1 MRRRRPHRGL
11 RRCDAVSVGLL
22 DPVLEQIEGGLEVA
36 ARVDGRHLGAGR
48 FDRGELRINQVADSP
63 VGADL
68 APAPGDLL
76 DDAHAARDRCEAR
89 LERGRIERLAGGAF
103 CVLDGAADR
112 DQRFGQ
118 AVLDDGLSLCRKGFF
133 DFRDRVE
140 HHARVGIAVAL
151 GVFAEEPAAARGLH
165 EGFADRVVILLVR
178 LGRAGRHGR
187 EGECFVGHYNLV
199 AQITARYCND
209 HHDIDRIAIGLMPPE
224 SQIPT
229 PASVKRRFAVRL
241 ALFYSAVFAV
251 TGTHLPFFPVWLKAV
266 GVDAA
271 WIGIINA
278 LPGITRFTTLPYATA
293 FAEKRH
299 AIRAGMMISV
309 VATAIG
315 FAAVGLQHQ
324 PLALLLIYALTCI
337 MWTPVVPL
345 TDAYALRGVIR
356 YGFDYG
362 PVRLWGS
369 AAFAAGALACGYLV
383 DSIDTRELIW
393 VIVAWAVVAAI
404 AGLLLQ
410 PLDDVRRRTAEQ
422 HASNALLRDAGF
434 WLVIISAALIQGSHA
449 AYYSFSA
456 ISWQA
461 QGLGGFT
468 IAGLWTL
475 GVIAEIVVFAL
486 SPRFSLHPSSLMAIG
501 GVERRAA
508 LDRHGAGAAAGAA
521 RDRAARPRPHFRHH
535 HRRHH
540 EFAGAARAARIRSRG
555 GRVTMPRAADCWA
568 RPRSIASGA
577 IYARIGDGL
586 YYVMAAM
593 AAAGA
598 LVIWSA
604 RHRLMAQPQSEA
616 SGG

>member
-1 MRRRRPHRGL
+1 
-11 RRCDAVSVGLL
+11 
-22 DPVLEQIEGGLEVA
+22 
-36 ARVDGRHLGAGR
+36 
-48 FDRGELRINQVADSP
+48 
-63 VGADL
+63 
-68 APAPGDLL
+68 
-76 DDAHAARDRCEAR
+76 
-89 LERGRIERLAGGAF
+89 
-103 CVLDGAADR
+103 
-112 DQRFGQ
+112 
-118 AVLDDGLSLCRKGFF
+118 
-133 DFRDRVE
+133 
-140 HHARVGIAVAL
+140 
-151 GVFAEEPAAARGLH
+151 
-165 EGFADRVVILLVR
+165 
-178 LGRAGRHGR
+178 
-187 EGECFVGHYNLV
+187 
-199 AQITARYCND
+199 
-209 HHDIDRIAIGLMPPE
+209 MPPE

-229 PASVKRRFAVRL
+229 PASVKQRFAVRL

-251 TGTHLPFFPVWLKAV
+251 SGTHLPFFPVWLKAI

-278 LPGITRFTTLPYATA
+278 VPGITRFTTLPYATA

-299 AIRAGMMISV
+299 AIRAGMMVSV
-309 VATAIG
+309 FATAVG
-315 FAAVGLQHQ
+315 FALVGLQHQ

-362 PVRLWGS
+362 PIRLWGS

-383 DSIDTRELIW
+383 DSIATRELIW
-393 VIVAWAVVAAI
+393 VIVAWALVAAI

-410 PLDDVRRRTAEQ
+410 PLDDVRRRTAEKPG
-422 HASNALLRDAGF
+422 SNALLRDAGF

-461 QGLGGFT
+461 HGLGGFT

-501 GVERRAA
+501 GVSAVLRWIVTAQEPSLGLLAIAQLGHGLSFGMTIVGTMTLLVQRVPSHQIARGQGYYAA
-508 LDRHGAGAAAGAA
+508 CSGLLGA
-521 RDRAARPRPHFRHH
+521 
-535 HRRHH
+535 
-540 EFAGAARAARIRSRG
+540 
-555 GRVTMPRAADCWA
+555 TT
-568 RPRSIASGA
+568 SIASGA
-577 IYARIGDGL
+577 IYAHIGEGV

-598 LVIWSA
+598 IVIWSA
-604 RHRLMAQPQSEA
+604 RHRLRAQPHSEA